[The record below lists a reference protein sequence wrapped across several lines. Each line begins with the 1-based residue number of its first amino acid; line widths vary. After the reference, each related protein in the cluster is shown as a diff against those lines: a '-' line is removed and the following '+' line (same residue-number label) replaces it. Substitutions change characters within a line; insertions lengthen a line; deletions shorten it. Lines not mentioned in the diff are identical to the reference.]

1 MADSKTEIAT
11 TNAYQIEKVNE
22 AKGILRS
29 GKLPDGYTVEES
41 TEDVQARMFEQQLNA
56 TDDDELEAVGKSVS
70 WSSLTGVPVEIHG
83 FDWRAS
89 EKKEGGGPPIY
100 AVVSLTRLDTGDSV
114 VVTCGSWGVWASLI
128 NMGERGKIPGAI
140 RILEQGDETKGSQNR
155 PLRLV
160 STKSEKEQRIAE
172 KVKDRI

>member
-1 MADSKTEIAT
+1 MPDSKTEIAT
-11 TNAYQIEKVNE
+11 TKSYEVERVNE
-22 AKGILRS
+22 AKEILKS
-29 GKLPDGYTVEES
+29 GKLPDGYTIEES
-41 TEDVQARMFEQQLNA
+41 AEDVQARMFEQQLNA
-56 TDDDELEAVGKSVS
+56 ADDDELEAVGKSVS

-100 AVVSLTRLDTGDSV
+100 AVVTLTRLDTGQSL

-128 NMGERGKIPGAI
+128 NMAERGKIPGAI

-160 STKSEKEQRIAE
+160 STKSEKDQRTAE
-172 KVKDRI
+172 KIKDRL